1 MVTFFIFSLT
11 HSLPTPYTLPSR
23 ALFGRR
29 GGRQLR
35 ELSPTPFP
43 TFFIYPYVSP
53 IDRFFTHPTPLSPL
67 SNSKLATTYMGYTDR
82 ALAHSNIRP
91 SGSSLIA
98 FQQGIETFRSN
109 WLYVLK
115 LFKRVSWCK
124 LYFSINRDLFGTRL
138 LHWRSLH
145 IQRYKSIP
153 LLKPNWFSSGK
164 MFMIMFSR
172 TVSQMCL

>member
-1 MVTFFIFSLT
+1 MPFSGGGEGD
-11 HSLPTPYTLPSR
+11 SLGNFPPPPSPLSSFTLMSH
-23 ALFGRR
+23 
-29 GGRQLR
+29 QL
-35 ELSPTPFP
+35 
-43 TFFIYPYVSP
+43 IA
-53 IDRFFTHPTPLSPL
+53 FFTHPTPLSPL

-91 SGSSLIA
+91 SGSSLIT

-115 LFKRVSWCK
+115 LFQRVSWCK

-145 IQRYKSIP
+145 MQRYKSIP
-153 LLKPNWFSSGK
+153 LLKPNWFFSGK

-172 TVSQMCL
+172 TVSQMRL